1 MIEVR
6 IKQVMSD
13 VFNIDINSIN
23 DTSSPDNIEN
33 WDSLK
38 HMNLITALEEE
49 FGVIFD
55 DVIAGFYVVLAL
67 IIFMIIKSRLYRLFR
82 KT

>member
-38 HMNLITALEEE
+38 HMNLIIALEEE

-55 DVIAGFYVVLAL
+55 DQEIVESMNYAL
-67 IIFMIIKSRLYRLFR
+67 IVNILKFK
-82 KT
+82 

>member
-1 MIEVR
+1 MVEVR

-55 DVIAGFYVVLAL
+55 DQEIVDSMNYAL
-67 IIFMIIKSRLYRLFR
+67 IVNILKFK
-82 KT
+82 

>member
-1 MIEVR
+1 MIEIR

-38 HMNLITALEEE
+38 HMNLIIALEEE
-49 FGVIFD
+49 FEIEFNDEEIVDSVNF
-55 DVIAGFYVVLAL
+55 AL
-67 IIFMIIKSRLYRLFR
+67 IFNILKAR
-82 KT
+82 